1 MAQFNV
7 NYFETID
14 DEQKAYIL
22 GFLQSDGSFSCK
34 GRISGY
40 YRYKLAIQEGDIE
53 ILHKMQAC
61 LGHTGK
67 VSTQIARKE
76 GRQNIAELSLNG
88 RLFAESLHDIFGG
101 YLKEERTN
109 FPILESHLLRHYIRG
124 VVDADGS
131 FGDYQGVMIRISGKK
146 PFLESI
152 KEITG
157 FEFYLSKGH
166 GATTHTLRANGS
178 EGINVIEWLYT
189 GLSRESLYLNRK
201 LALAT
206 SVLSNRGVNLKEA
219 A

>member
-7 NYFETID
+7 NYFDNID
-14 DEQKAYIL
+14 TEQKAYIL

-67 VSTQIARKE
+67 LTTQIIKKE
-76 GRQNIAELSLNG
+76 CRQNITELSLNG

-101 YLKEERTN
+101 YLKDDRIN
-109 FPILESHLLRHYIRG
+109 FPILEPHLLRHYIRG

-131 FGDYQGVMIRISGKK
+131 FGDYQGVMMRISGKK

-152 KEITG
+152 RDVTG
-157 FEFYLSKGH
+157 FEFKLDKGN
-166 GATTHTLRANGS
+166 GETTYTLRANGS
-178 EGINVIEWLYT
+178 EGINFIEWLYT
-189 GLSRESLYLNRK
+189 DLSHESLYLNRK
-201 LALAT
+201 HARAS